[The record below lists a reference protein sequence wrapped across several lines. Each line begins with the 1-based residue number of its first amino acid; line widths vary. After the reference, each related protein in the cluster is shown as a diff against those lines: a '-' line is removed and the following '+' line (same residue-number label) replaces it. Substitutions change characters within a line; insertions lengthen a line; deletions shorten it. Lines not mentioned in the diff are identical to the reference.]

1 MLMPRLS
8 SAKTLALLAVLLPAS
23 ACAKKTPPATVVVAD
38 DEPAAAP
45 ASDLDGNAG
54 GDPGSKATSPQPR
67 PQGKPLH
74 LKASVSGLGD
84 LLQLVKQAT
93 QAWSPKNPIDASA
106 WVQAALLQMGYGPGL
121 WNNLD
126 LAGVMAVDTTFYLDS
141 PTTDL
146 RLIGSL
152 AAINAK
158 GVMDGMP
165 SSQRPQPLGNGMW
178 ELAQDGLRVLLR
190 ERPKA
195 LEFALSAV
203 DLERAAGVAGAASGG
218 RRLKVH
224 AAELPAGMLSADAFA
239 MVPTGLRR
247 QLSAVL
253 REASSASLEVDAG
266 TDRDLVLEL
275 AADAPFERLGLSPL
289 GRARVQPTALEGR
302 LPAGAALVVAMPW
315 GSPELLHKFLDS
327 AQKLVDQMGAGAFTD
342 QGKQAIKASHAL
354 LDQVQNDVVFAIYV
368 GNRGEFTILIAADVK
383 DETAARKATAEVFSA
398 IKGALTAFN
407 TLGGDKKDASI
418 AVNLKTGGLK
428 TGAGAGD
435 TLTLG
440 LPKNMAKEAEELQ
453 TILDSKQ
460 QLELV
465 TLVAGGSASLTL
477 GADARNLST
486 QIAQNSGKAA
496 GKASL
501 AGDSGLGLA
510 RFASKGCHFCVSLD
524 LVGVARLVFHS
535 NPELRADKAK
545 LKDLEAAASVVARIG
560 GALGFGLKLEPKH
573 GALAGALK
581 KSLLVLAPADATA
594 VGKLLDF
601 IIVPDADPAADKPL
615 SGGPLSSKSGA

>member
-1 MLMPRLS
+1 MPRLS

-23 ACAKKTPPATVVVAD
+23 ACAKKTPPATVTVAD

-45 ASDLDGNAG
+45 ARDLDDAPG
-54 GDPGSKATSPQPR
+54 GEAATPQPR

-74 LKASVSGLGD
+74 LKASVTGLGD

-93 QAWSPKNPIDASA
+93 QAWNPKNPIDASA

-141 PTTDL
+141 PATDL

-152 AAINAK
+152 AAVSAK
-158 GVMDGMP
+158 GVMEGMP
-165 SSQRPQPLGNGMW
+165 STQRPQPLGNGMW
-178 ELAQDGLRVLLR
+178 ELVQGGVRVLLR

-195 LEFALSAV
+195 LEFALSAA
-203 DLERAAGVAGAASGG
+203 DLERAAGVASEASGG

-224 AAELPAGMLSADAFA
+224 ASELPPGILSADAIP
-239 MVPTGLRR
+239 MLTGGLRR
-247 QLSAVL
+247 QVSSVL
-253 REASSASLEVDAG
+253 REASSAALEVDAG

-289 GRARVQPTALEGR
+289 GQARMQPTALEGR
-302 LPAGAALVVAMPW
+302 LPAGPALVVAMPW

-327 AQKLVDQMGAGAFTD
+327 AQKLVDQLGAGAFTD
-342 QGKQAIKASHAL
+342 PGKQAIKASHAL
-354 LDQVQNDVVFAIYV
+354 LDQVQNDVVLAVYV
-368 GNRGEFTILIAADVK
+368 GSKGEFTILIAGDVK
-383 DETAARKATAEVFSA
+383 DEAAARKATFEVFTA
-398 IKGALTAFN
+398 IKTALTAFN
-407 TLGGDKKDASI
+407 TLGGDKKDSSI

-428 TGAGAGD
+428 TGAGNGD

-440 LPKNMAKEAEELQ
+440 LPKNMAKEAEEFK
-453 TILDSKQ
+453 TVLDSKQ
-460 QLELV
+460 QLEFV
-465 TLVAGGSASLTL
+465 ALVADGSASLTL

-486 QIAQNSGKAA
+486 QIGQNSGKAP

-501 AGDSGLGLA
+501 AADGGLGLA
-510 RFASKGCHFCVSLD
+510 RYASKGCHFCVSLD
-524 LVGVARLVFHS
+524 LVGVARLMFH
-535 NPELRADKAK
+535 NQPELRGDKAK
-545 LKDLEAAASVVARIG
+545 LKDLENAAAVVGRIG
-560 GALGFGLKLEPKH
+560 GALGLGLKLEPRR

-581 KSLLVLAPADATA
+581 KSLLVLSPADAAA

-601 IIVPDADPAADKPL
+601 IIAPAPAPADDKPL
-615 SGGPLSSKSGA
+615 SGPLSAKSGA

>member
-1 MLMPRLS
+1 MPRLS

-45 ASDLDGNAG
+45 ASDLDGN
-54 GDPGSKATSPQPR
+54 PGSEATTPQPR

-93 QAWSPKNPIDASA
+93 QAWNPKNPIDASA

-126 LAGVMAVDTTFYLDS
+126 LAGVMAVDTTFHLDA

-152 AAINAK
+152 AASNAK
-158 GVMDGMP
+158 GVMEGMP

-195 LEFALSAV
+195 LEFALSAA
-203 DLERAAGVAGAASGG
+203 DLERAAGVAGEASGG

-224 AAELPAGMLSADAFA
+224 ASELPAGMLSADSFA

-247 QLSAVL
+247 QISAVL

-289 GRARVQPTALEGR
+289 GQARVQPTALEGR
-302 LPAGAALVVAMPW
+302 LPAGPALVVAMPW
-315 GSPELLHKFLDS
+315 GSPELLHKFLDN
-327 AQKLVDQMGAGAFTD
+327 AQKLVDQLGAGAFTD

-368 GNRGEFTILIAADVK
+368 GNRGEFTLLIAADVK
-383 DETAARKATAEVFSA
+383 DEAAARKATADVFAA

-440 LPKNMAKEAEELQ
+440 LPKNMAKEAEELK

-477 GADARNLST
+477 GADARNVST
-486 QIAQNSGKAA
+486 QIGQHSGKAA
-496 GKASL
+496 GKPSL
-501 AGDSGLGLA
+501 AADGGLGLA

-535 NPELRADKAK
+535 NPELRADKTK
-545 LKDLEAAASVVARIG
+545 LKDLEAAAAVVSRIG

-581 KSLLVLAPADATA
+581 KSLLVLAPADAAA

-601 IIVPDADPAADKPL
+601 IIVPDADAAADKPL